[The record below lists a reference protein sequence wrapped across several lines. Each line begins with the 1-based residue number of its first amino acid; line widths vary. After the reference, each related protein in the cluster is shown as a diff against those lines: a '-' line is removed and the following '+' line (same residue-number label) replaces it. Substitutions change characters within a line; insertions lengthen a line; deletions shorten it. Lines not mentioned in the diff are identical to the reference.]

1 MTEQPATF
9 EAAMSRLEQI
19 VSELETGK
27 HSLEEALRMFEEGIV
42 LGKRCREFLDRA
54 DVRVRTLVDASDGSL
69 VEGPRFDEGDDAPPG
84 ADEDPD
90 ERA

>member
-1 MTEQPATF
+1 MTEPLTTF

-27 HSLEEALRMFEEGIV
+27 HSLEEALRMFEEGIA
-42 LGKRCREFLDRA
+42 LGKQCREFLDRA
-54 DVRVRTLVDASDGSL
+54 DVRVRTLVEATDGSL
-69 VEGPRFDEGDDAPPG
+69 VESARFDEGDDELP
-84 ADEDPD
+84 DDDNDSD

>member
-1 MTEQPATF
+1 MTEEPTTF

-27 HSLEEALRMFEEGIV
+27 HSLEDALRMFEEGIA

-54 DVRVRTLVDASDGSL
+54 DTRVRTLVETADGSL
-69 VEGPRFDEGDDAPPG
+69 VEGARFDVDD
-84 ADEDPD
+84 DETD